1 MEIVATILVAIINSV
16 KRKMII
22 APVKFVQ
29 YLPDVEI
36 GMLYPAELSSDSIY
50 FRLFFFLIS
59 KPLRRAIANTSKV
72 SV

>member
-1 MEIVATILVAIINSV
+1 
-16 KRKMII
+16 MII

-36 GMLYPAELSSDSIY
+36 GLLYPAELSSDSIY
-50 FRLFFFLIS
+50 FRLFFVLIS
-59 KPLRRAIANTSKV
+59 KPLRRANVISSKV

>member
-1 MEIVATILVAIINSV
+1 
-16 KRKMII
+16 MII

-36 GMLYPAELSSDSIY
+36 GMLYPSELSSDSIY

-59 KPLRRAIANTSKV
+59 KPLRRAIDSNSKV